1 MNRLQKIILKLNEKK
16 YKQLQL
22 FKVVPQNPDIG
33 DTFKIPLELLDM
45 NEQSVRKTLLDDLY
59 MGRFSQST
67 GEIDIWYSDE
77 ERYAITDGYHRAVE
91 AMLLGI
97 DGLRARVEGVGYS
110 SYWSLPR
117 EEERFEYRPNK
128 EFKGL
133 EVFAEDSI
141 LEDIREELIESR

>member
-1 MNRLQKIILKLNEKK
+1 MSVKDVLLRLNEKR
-16 YKQLQL
+16 YKQMQL

-33 DTFKIPLELLDM
+33 DKFDMPLELLDM
-45 NEQSVRKTLLDDLY
+45 NEKSVRKTLLDDLY
-59 MGRFSQST
+59 MGRFSQSK
-67 GEIDIWYSDE
+67 GEIDVWYSDE

-97 DGLRARVEGVGYS
+97 DELRARVEGIGYS

-117 EEERFEYRPNK
+117 EGERFEYRPEK

-133 EVFAEDSI
+133 ELFAEDSI
-141 LEDIREELIESR
+141 LEDIREELIESRR